1 MGESTDASS
10 RWKLGDRPFS
20 GVDNLTCGIRW
31 YAYNIPNTH
40 KLPYVQRLPQL
51 NMKNKP
57 SHLPLLDDFLLSIR
71 VSNYSPETLS
81 NYERDL
87 QTFEN
92 FLNDDA
98 HVSFRKLS
106 KRTFELFKA
115 YLTSRDRRT
124 AGGASTEEK
133 LSAGSVNRVLS
144 SLRSYFKYLVDSDF
158 DAPVSPQSIKLLKM
172 PRTHGR
178 VAEFGSL
185 VELIESPIK
194 FERDKRIA
202 TRNRMMLEVLFATGM
217 RISELLS
224 LNRDQINETGK
235 IFIRGKGKKERFVY
249 LTDRAKALL
258 KEYLLTRDDDNP
270 ALFIPYSGKN
280 SGKAKVRISP
290 NYLQM
295 KIKRYKELLGII
307 VPTSAHSFR
316 HGFATYLAEGGANP
330 AAIQI
335 LLGHESLQ
343 TTTRY
348 VHASD
353 KYAES
358 THKEFHPLKGFNPRK
373 TKTPR

>member
-1 MGESTDASS
+1 MNNPFKEIPYLVEFLASLSTRDYSS
-10 RWKLGDRPFS
+10 
-20 GVDNLTCGIRW
+20 
-31 YAYNIPNTH
+31 
-40 KLPYVQRLPQL
+40 
-51 NMKNKP
+51 
-57 SHLPLLDDFLLSIR
+57 
-71 VSNYSPETLS
+71 ETIF

-87 QTFEN
+87 LVFRCFLDEKSYLFNQISNQT
-92 FLNDDA
+92 LAD
-98 HVSFRKLS
+98 FRAWLMSQNHK
-106 KRTFELFKA
+106 
-115 YLTSRDRRT
+115 T
-124 AGGASTEEK
+124 ASGAASVEK
-133 LSAGSVNRVLS
+133 LSAGSINRTLS
-144 SLRSYFKYLVDSDF
+144 SLRSYFKYLVDADY
-158 DAPVSPQSIKLLKM
+158 DTPVSPQSIKLLKM

-178 VAEFGSL
+178 VAEFDSL
-185 VELIESPIK
+185 VQLIESPIK
-194 FERDKRIA
+194 FEKDKRIA
-202 TRNRMMLEVLFATGM
+202 LRNRMMLEVLFATGM

-224 LNRDQINETGK
+224 LNRDQINDTGK
-235 IFIRGKGKKERFVY
+235 IFIRGKGRKERFVY

-258 KEYLLTRDDDNP
+258 KDYLLTRDDDNP

-280 SGKAKVRISP
+280 SGTAKARISP

-316 HGFATYLAEGGANP
+316 HGFATYLAEQGANP

-358 THKEFHPLKGFNPRK
+358 THKEFHPLKNLK
-373 TKTPR
+373 K

>member
-1 MGESTDASS
+1 MN
-10 RWKLGDRPFS
+10 K
-20 GVDNLTCGIRW
+20 
-31 YAYNIPNTH
+31 
-40 KLPYVQRLPQL
+40 
-51 NMKNKP
+51 KNKP
-57 SHLPLLDDFLLSIR
+57 SLPFVEDFLLSIR
-71 VSNYSPETLS
+71 VNNYSPETLS

-92 FLNDDA
+92 FLKNDV
-98 HVSFRKLS
+98 HIPFKSLS
-106 KRTFELFKA
+106 KRTLELFKA
-115 YLTSRDRRT
+115 YLTSRDRKT
-124 AGGASTEEK
+124 ANGAQSLEK
-133 LSAGSVNRVLS
+133 LAAGSINRTLS
-144 SLRSYFKYLVDSDF
+144 SLRSYFKYLVDSDY
-158 DAPVSPQSIKLLKM
+158 DTPVSPQSIKLLKM

-178 VAEFGSL
+178 VAEFDSL
-185 VELIESPIK
+185 VQLIESPAK
-194 FERDKRIA
+194 FEKNKRIA
-202 TRNRMMLEVLFATGM
+202 IRNRMMLEVLFATGM

-224 LNRDQINETGK
+224 LNRDQINDTGK

-258 KEYLLTRDDDNP
+258 KDYLLTRDDDNP

-280 SGKAKVRISP
+280 SGTAKVRISP

-316 HGFATYLAEGGANP
+316 HGFATYLAEQGANP

-358 THKEFHPLKGFNPRK
+358 THKEFHPLKNLK
-373 TKTPR
+373 S